1 MNRNTPPND
10 GSFISED
17 AARHGKRRR
26 VALACDN
33 CRERKVR
40 CDGKKP
46 VCGPCG
52 KRDDGLVECG
62 YNVLAHSA
70 KYVSEQE

>member
-1 MNRNTPPND
+1 MNRNNPPND
-10 GSFISED
+10 DSSPSED
-17 AARHGKRRR
+17 AARYGKRRR

-46 VCGPCG
+46 VCGPCE
-52 KRDDGLVECG
+52 KRNDGLVDCG
-62 YNVLAHSA
+62 YKVLAHSA
-70 KYVSEQE
+70 KRVSEQE